1 MYGNQWESYMLL
13 FSMRDRYD
21 EESITGI
28 VADNGF
34 CGL

>member
-1 MYGNQWESYMLL
+1 MYGNQWKSYMLL
-13 FSMRDRYD
+13 FSMRHRSD

-28 VADNGF
+28 VADDGF